1 MRWKISSA
9 LPVWMGLAVL
19 VSGALGLGRAALGA
33 VRGGGRSAGLAAGLA
48 AVRMHCS
55 GCHREGPAGHF
66 DRISEERKSPEGWAM
81 TIYRM
86 RHVHGVV
93 LSSAEQGLIIQYL
106 SEVQGLAPSET
117 RAGRFALERRAN
129 MPDMKLPDNLHQ
141 MCGRCHSLAR
151 VALQRRSASE
161 WLKLINFHV
170 GQFPTLEY
178 QDGSRDIHWWKIAS
192 TQLPGELAKLFP
204 LHSAAWRQWQA
215 RRPADLAGRWI
226 VRGETAWRGPYY
238 GTASIRRVGWQR
250 YRARYVLHYV
260 NGERLSGGSDALVYT
275 GFEWRGTGTLGGR
288 AVHEVYF
295 ASADGRRISGR
306 WFWADHSEL
315 GGQWVAQR
323 AGGAA
328 RVLAVLPRALKVG
341 TRQRVIVLGRGLSGK
356 VDLGPGTSVRV
367 VRRAAYGL
375 VLSVRVAGDAV
386 AGYREVRVGG
396 LSGGDLL
403 VVYRHVDRVQVE
415 PALAIARLGGGTL
428 LPVDAQFRAIGYTD
442 VRAAD
447 GQRTAVSLG
456 AVPVS
461 WSVQPFNAEAARRGD
476 IRFAGRLTGQG
487 RFLPAVGGPDPKRP
501 FSADNTGD
509 LSVVAT
515 HRARHGAVV
524 GKAHLIVTVQRWV
537 NPPIY

>member
-19 VSGALGLGRAALGA
+19 VSGALVQPALGGPA
-33 VRGGGRSAGLAAGLA
+33 RSGLAAGLA

-81 TIYRM
+81 TIFRM

-93 LSSAEQGLIIQYL
+93 LSGAEQGLIIQYL

-129 MPDMKLPDNLHQ
+129 VPDLKLPDNLHQ

-151 VALQRRSASE
+151 VALQRRSAAE

-204 LHSAAWRQWQA
+204 LHSVAWRQWRA
-215 RRPADLAGRWI
+215 RRHADLAGRWI
-226 VRGETAWRGPYY
+226 VRGDTAWGGEYY

-250 YRARYVLHYV
+250 YRARYALHYL
-260 NGERLSGGSDALVYT
+260 NGAGLSGGSDALVYT

-315 GGQWVAQR
+315 GGHWVAQR

-367 VRRAAYGL
+367 GRRAAYGL
-375 VLSVRVAGDAV
+375 VLSVRVAGDA
-386 AGYREVRVGG
+386 APGYREVRVWA
-396 LSGGDLL
+396 LSGRDLL

-476 IRFAGRLTGQG
+476 VRFAGTLDQNG
-487 RFLPAVGGPDPKRP
+487 RFLPAEGGPDPKRP

-509 LSVVAT
+509 LFVVASHHEGST
-515 HRARHGAVV
+515 AIT